1 MRYFR
6 CFAFGT
12 CMRFFRI
19 LLPLYWID
27 PISFSTYDGIA
38 LTVIILTALNFV
50 YFKNNYL
57 KNTAKSRLKK
67 LNSLRR
73 LSNMISL
80 NPIIEDFIPKE
91 LPSIN
96 IFCNITIHSWSSLRK
111 LVMCKNKLQDVIYDL
126 CYSFYYLY
134 AFGII
139 IILILDYY
147 GVFWNIKTIMSNSLL
162 FSCMGLDAIYFLIWM
177 IDNLMINAQINEHYN
192 IDKNTIIDHIAF
204 LKKISINIEYVQDFK
219 NEFNY
224 KGGFLYSFAIK
235 QIIIET
241 KIYLNLNK
249 EKEVEKI
256 QIARYI
262 ENLIKTLEGALSQL
276 NIDNERNSELFLGL
290 ISVNFRLFKS
300 LITALLPIMGS
311 LVWTYINKNKKFY

>member
-1 MRYFR
+1 
-6 CFAFGT
+6 
-12 CMRFFRI
+12 
-19 LLPLYWID
+19 
-27 PISFSTYDGIA
+27 
-38 LTVIILTALNFV
+38 
-50 YFKNNYL
+50 
-57 KNTAKSRLKK
+57 
-67 LNSLRR
+67 
-73 LSNMISL
+73 
-80 NPIIEDFIPKE
+80 
-91 LPSIN
+91 
-96 IFCNITIHSWSSLRK
+96 
-111 LVMCKNKLQDVIYDL
+111 MCKNKLQDVIYDL

-147 GVFWNIKTIMSNSLL
+147 GAFWHEKSIMDEKSKQNGLL

-177 IDNLMINAQINEHYN
+177 IENLMINAQINEHYN